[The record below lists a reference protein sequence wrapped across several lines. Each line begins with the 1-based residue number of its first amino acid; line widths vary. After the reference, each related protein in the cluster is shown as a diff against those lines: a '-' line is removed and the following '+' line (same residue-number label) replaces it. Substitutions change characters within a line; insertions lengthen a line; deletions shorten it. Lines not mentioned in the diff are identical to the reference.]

1 MNVKSKIDD
10 LFNNCDF
17 KFIHKIGH
25 SKNPFP
31 PSLNDKSFPEEGTWT
46 ELELKLKEHFASI
59 VGSIIYLSIT
69 CRPDIA
75 CATSKLARGMHGAS
89 RFQVNLLKTTLQYLN
104 DHRDT
109 PLVFKANDSLAKQHF
124 RDMTADDPTVFSV
137 SASDGHTDKDGT
149 DICVG
154 FSDANYAYLCS
165 EKKRS
170 TSGYAFFV
178 LGNTVSWKSKLQ
190 PLTAGST
197 HEAELIAL
205 SYASDEGV
213 WLRKLLNEIGFAVL
227 GHERPGTKSNVDIV
241 HTQVPTGGAQGRDA
255 ELYLSK
261 MGPTPCYTEPTM
273 DDPVGAIPSD
283 KLQMAPTP
291 IMVDNFGTTKT
302 ANNPVSSTQ
311 GSKHIDVRYF
321 RVRDFIKNKLLRVIS
336 CRTHVNIA
344 DFFTKGLPTTTFQS
358 FKSKLMGCVETF

>member
-1 MNVKSKIDD
+1 M
-10 LFNNCDF
+10 
-17 KFIHKIGH
+17 
-25 SKNPFP
+25 
-31 PSLNDKSFPEEGTWT
+31 
-46 ELELKLKEHFASI
+46 KLKEHFASI

-178 LGNTVSWKSKLQ
+178 LENTVSWKSKLQ

-213 WLRKLLNEIGFAVL
+213 WLGYCPSSLIFEDTCCIALNMCACARPAS
-227 GHERPGTKSNVDIV
+227 HACASERPHRLPRSIRTRSCRAGLARRRCSSRI
-241 HTQVPTGGAQGRDA
+241 TGGHGGGTARRFLCSWTRPRGLWAR
-255 ELYLSK
+255 SR
-261 MGPTPCYTEPTM
+261 GIRPTRRRRSPR
-273 DDPVGAIPSD
+273 A
-283 KLQMAPTP
+283 APP
-291 IMVDNFGTTKT
+291 PPPPPRSRGGHRRC
-302 ANNPVSSTQ
+302 A
-311 GSKHIDVRYF
+311 
-321 RVRDFIKNKLLRVIS
+321 
-336 CRTHVNIA
+336 
-344 DFFTKGLPTTTFQS
+344 
-358 FKSKLMGCVETF
+358 